1 MICAPRCPF
10 ITCGSIMVRK
20 IGSVGRAYRHINRYR
35 EIVTV
40 LVRHGFGDLITG
52 ANIEKY
58 VDFGRKLFP
67 GKREGE
73 VVSLSRWERIRMVL
87 EELGPT
93 SIKFGQIMSNRP
105 DLVPQGLIVELKK
118 LQSAV
123 PPFPEQE
130 AKKLVEE
137 ELGKPIVELF
147 SHYTITPIASASI
160 AQVHR
165 AVLKN
170 GKEVAVKVQRP
181 GIEQI
186 IETDIEIMF
195 HLAALMEKY
204 VEEIKLFNPVAVVAE
219 FERSIKRELDFDIEA
234 AAIERFGRNFQ
245 TDRTIYVPTVYRD
258 YSTSKVLTMELMEGV
273 KAASVEGLMA
283 AGLDPKLLAS
293 RGADL
298 VLKQIFEHGFFHADP
313 HPGNLMALPGNIV
326 CFLDYGMMGGVSM
339 RDREYLSRIFTGVVN
354 QDAARITRTLLQLS
368 GNQHL
373 KDAGKL
379 EYEIHA
385 LLQQYSY
392 RRLKSINIGVM
403 LSQLISL
410 IISFRLKAPPNFYLL
425 TKAIITI
432 EGVGRMLDPDFDMI
446 NHTKP
451 FAKKLLKERINPL
464 KLAKDLYL
472 SAIDLSALL
481 RDIPSDIR
489 EILTQIEEG
498 KIRLAFEHK
507 GLESMQE
514 TLNQISNRIAFAI
527 VLAALVM
534 SSALVVLAGIPP
546 QWRGIPLIGIVGF
559 LGAGV
564 MGFWLLI
571 SILRHGKM

>member
-1 MICAPRCPF
+1 MA
-10 ITCGSIMVRK
+10 RK
-20 IGSVGRAYRHINRYR
+20 IRSLGRTYHYINRYR

-40 LVRHGFGDLITG
+40 LVKHGFGELITG

-67 GKREGE
+67 GKREGQ
-73 VVSLSRWERIRMVL
+73 VISLSRWERVRMAL

-93 SIKFGQIMSNRP
+93 FIKLGQIMSNRP
-105 DLVPQGLIVELKK
+105 DLVPQNLIIELRK

-123 PPFPEQE
+123 PPFPEAE
-130 AKKLVEE
+130 AKKLIEKE
-137 ELGKPIVELF
+137 IGRPIGELF
-147 SHYTITPIASASI
+147 SDYTITPIASASI

-186 IETDIEIMF
+186 IKSDIEIMF

-204 VEEIKLFNPVAVVAE
+204 VEEMSLLNPVAVVAE
-219 FERSIKRELDFDIEA
+219 FERSIKRELDFSIEA

-245 TDRTIYVPTVYRD
+245 TNPTIYVPTVYRD
-258 YSTSKVLTMELMEGV
+258 YSTSKVLTMEFIDGI
-273 KAASVEGLMA
+273 KASNVETLLA

-313 HPGNLMALPGNIV
+313 HPGNLIALPGNLI
-326 CFLDYGMMGGVSM
+326 CFLDYGMMGGISM
-339 RDREYLSRIFTGVVN
+339 RDRAQLSSLLIGVVS
-354 QDAARITRTLLQLS
+354 QDATRIARTLLQIS
-368 GNQHL
+368 GSLHL
-373 KDAGKL
+373 KDAVKL
-379 EYEIHA
+379 EYEIHS
-385 LLQQYSY
+385 LLEQYSY
-392 RRLKSINIGVM
+392 QPVKTVNIGGV

-410 IISFRLKAPPNFYLL
+410 IINYRLTAPPSFYLL

-446 NHTKP
+446 GHAKP
-451 FAKKLLKERINPL
+451 FTRNLLKERMNPL
-464 KLAKDLYL
+464 KLLKDLYL
-472 SAIDLSALL
+472 SAIDLGTLL
-481 RDIPSDIR
+481 RDLPSDIR

-507 GLESMQE
+507 GLESMLE

-546 QWRGIPLIGIVGF
+546 RWHGIPVIGIVGF
-559 LGAGV
+559 LGAGI

-571 SILRHGKM
+571 SIIRHGKM